1 MLEAPSGRLQR
12 LSKAQKPVDKLDNDT
27 VAALERRAFDLRV
40 DNLTAIAASASGH
53 PGGTLSAMDIM
64 QTLFFV
70 EMRHRPAEPHWPDRD
85 RFVLSKGHAVPAL
98 YTVLAHAGYFSR
110 DLLPTLRRLGSPLQG
125 HPANFLMPGIEAST
139 GSLGQGFSVAIG
151 MALAA
156 KLDGR
161 KSRVYTMIGDGE
173 SQEGQIWEAAM
184 SAPKYKLDNLVVIL
198 DHNKGQIDGFV
209 KDVMSLDPI
218 ADKWRAF
225 NWHVI
230 SIDGHDYRQIA
241 AALAEAKAT
250 KGKPTFILAETIKGK
265 GVSFMEGKVGWH
277 GVAPTSA
284 ELETAVRE
292 LRAAKAKHEGVAS

>member
-1 MLEAPSGRLQR
+1 MPKDPDTLPET
-12 LSKAQKPVDKLDNDT
+12 LSSLK
-27 VAALERRAFDLRV
+27 RRAFDLRI
-40 DNLTAIAASASGH
+40 DNLTAITAAASGH

-64 QTLFFV
+64 QALFFG

-125 HPANFLMPGIEAST
+125 HPANFITPGIEAST

-156 KLDGR
+156 KLDRSADGD
-161 KSRVYTMIGDGE
+161 KFRVYALIGDGE

-184 SAPKYKLDNLVVIL
+184 AAPKYALDNLVVIL

-209 KDVMSLDPI
+209 DEVMSLNPI

-225 NWHVI
+225 N
-230 SIDGHDYRQIA
+230 
-241 AALAEAKAT
+241 
-250 KGKPTFILAETIKGK
+250 GKPTFILAETVKGK

-277 GVAPTSA
+277 GVAPTQA
-284 ELETAVRE
+284 QLEDAVKE
-292 LRAAKAKHEGVAS
+292 LRAAKATFEASVGAVGGGN

>member
-1 MLEAPSGRLQR
+1 
-12 LSKAQKPVDKLDNDT
+12 
-27 VAALERRAFDLRV
+27 
-40 DNLTAIAASASGH
+40 
-53 PGGTLSAMDIM
+53 
-64 QTLFFV
+64 
-70 EMRHRPAEPHWPDRD
+70 
-85 RFVLSKGHAVPAL
+85 
-98 YTVLAHAGYFSR
+98 
-110 DLLPTLRRLGSPLQG
+110 
-125 HPANFLMPGIEAST
+125 MPGIEAST

-184 SAPKYKLDNLVVIL
+184 SAPKYNLDNLVVIL

-277 GVAPTSA
+277 GVAPTPA